1 MLLFCLNCIKL
12 KHMPEGPFQATLFS
26 LYSSSF
32 QTNLASLLLVNEK
45 APYQIFAYE
54 RIIAYTVHQ
63 LFKYSQHITE
73 YLMSFRQSRYNHSY
87 IIQNLLYLGL
97 LYTHTQK
104 VPSLCIDFG
113 SSIPEATDGTS
124 GSFACQCRASLE
136 GRTGKVSPTSQ
147 SFSLRH

>member
-63 LFKYSQHITE
+63 LCKYLQHITE

-87 IIQNLLYLGL
+87 IIQNLKSIYPDWAYYTLIHRKCLRYVQILAVPCQKQQMALLGVL
-97 LYTHTQK
+97 Q
-104 VPSLCIDFG
+104 V
-113 SSIPEATDGTS
+113 S
-124 GSFACQCRASLE
+124 GEHLWKE
-136 GRTGKVSPTSQ
+136 GQERC
-147 SFSLRH
+147 L